1 MRPASVLLKKPAP
14 ALGDG
19 DAMMMDTAKV
29 DMESWNTWNRQ
40 DAPQGA
46 SICSKIPLTP
56 PTADREP
63 HRCAEVHAKYRH
75 ANPSEFHPANERRRT
90 MGKPYVRL
98 NKSDAAVLLVDHQTG
113 LLSLVRDID
122 PDKFKNNVLAL
133 GDLAEYFKL
142 PTILTTSF
150 EDGPNGPLVPELKEL
165 FPDAPYIARPGQ
177 INAWDNEDFVKAVRE
192 TGKKQLIIAGVVT
205 EVCVAF
211 PALSALE
218 EGFEVFVV
226 TDASGTFNTVTR
238 YSAWNRMSAAGAQLM
253 TWFGVACELH
263 RDWRNDIEGL
273 GTLFS
278 NHIPDYRN
286 LINSYSSL
294 KPHS

>member
-1 MRPASVLLKKPAP
+1 MS
-14 ALGDG
+14 
-19 DAMMMDTAKV
+19 
-29 DMESWNTWNRQ
+29 
-40 DAPQGA
+40 
-46 SICSKIPLTP
+46 
-56 PTADREP
+56 
-63 HRCAEVHAKYRH
+63 
-75 ANPSEFHPANERRRT
+75 
-90 MGKPYVRL
+90 KPYVRL
-98 NKSDAAVLLVDHQTG
+98 DKNDAAVLLVDHQTG

-133 GDLAEYFKL
+133 SDLAKYFQL

-150 EDGPNGPLVPELKEL
+150 EDGPNGPLVPELKKT

-177 INAWDNEDFVKAVRE
+177 INAWDNEDFVQAVKA

-211 PALSALE
+211 PTLSALAE
-218 EGFEVFVV
+218 DFDVFVV
-226 TDASGTFNTVTR
+226 TDASGTFNELTR
-238 YSAWNRMSAAGAQLM
+238 DSALDRMSAAGAQLI

-273 GTLFS
+273 GQLFS

-286 LINSYSSL
+286 LMNSYTALTS
-294 KPHS
+294 K

>member
-1 MRPASVLLKKPAP
+1 M
-14 ALGDG
+14 
-19 DAMMMDTAKV
+19 
-29 DMESWNTWNRQ
+29 NN
-40 DAPQGA
+40 
-46 SICSKIPLTP
+46 
-56 PTADREP
+56 
-63 HRCAEVHAKYRH
+63 
-75 ANPSEFHPANERRRT
+75 
-90 MGKPYVRL
+90 KPYVRL
-98 NKSDAAVLLVDHQTG
+98 DRDNAVVLLVDHQAG
-113 LLSLVRDID
+113 LLSLVRDIE
-122 PDKFKNNVLAL
+122 PDRFKNNVLAL
-133 GDLAEYFKL
+133 ADAAKFFNL

-150 EDGPNGPLVPELKEL
+150 ETGPNGPLMPELKTL

-177 INAWDNEDFVKAVRE
+177 INAWDNADFVQAVKA
-192 TGKKQLIIAGVVT
+192 TGKRQLILAGVVT

-226 TDASGTFNTVTR
+226 TDASGTFNDITR
-238 YSAWNRMSAAGAQLM
+238 QAAWARMSQAGAQLM

-286 LINSYSSL
+286 LITSYTTL
-294 KPHS
+294 KNAK